1 MDYNNCYF
9 RYKLAFFRNIKI
21 NFLNN
26 KMVGQISI
34 KEISKDIIEILGIT
48 YYSESYLTEMLKR
61 EHSKGF
67 RKSVSVHSIEGMD
80 IDDLAIKMK

>member
-48 YYSESYLTEMLKR
+48 YYSEFYLNEMLKR

-67 RKSVSVHSIEGMD
+67 RKGVSVHSIEGMD
-80 IDDLAIKMK
+80 IDDLTIKMK